1 MDLRGKLFTDGL
13 SYQLSTPNKAPALWV
28 LDVAKESWVIA
39 LSYKLDLVN
48 YTVWRKCNGCKK
60 ILFIS

>member
-1 MDLRGKLFTDGL
+1 MNPRGKLFRDGL
-13 SYQLSTPNKAPALWV
+13 SYELSSPNKAPALWV

-48 YTVWRKCNGCKK
+48 YIVWR
-60 ILFIS
+60 